1 MHIIS
6 KGVLML
12 LTENYQNWS
21 MLVETTAFQSWRV
34 VFRHSVVHCCALL
47 SLLSSLQT
55 VNTSLTLPVLTDGEF
70 PGGNCPRSFCQ
81 GVNVQTPRSWKA
93 FGMVVSVSQ
102 PEGCAYR

>member
-34 VFRHSVVHCCALL
+34 VFRH
-47 SLLSSLQT
+47 
-55 VNTSLTLPVLTDGEF
+55 
-70 PGGNCPRSFCQ
+70 
-81 GVNVQTPRSWKA
+81 
-93 FGMVVSVSQ
+93 M
-102 PEGCAYR
+102 